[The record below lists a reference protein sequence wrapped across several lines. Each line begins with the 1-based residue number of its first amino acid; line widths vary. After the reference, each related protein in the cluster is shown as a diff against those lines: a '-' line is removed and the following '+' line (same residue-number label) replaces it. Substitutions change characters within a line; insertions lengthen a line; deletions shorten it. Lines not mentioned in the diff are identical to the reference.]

1 MFGSSKAKAASL
13 LQKLCRGSRSV
24 TSQRRPVPRLI
35 SQTSRRPSFVQ
46 GQTPWMSLKL
56 ISFRRLPVDMG
67 DNYLFTCAL
76 PSHKQSQRTKGL
88 CSTLF
93 LFCRQNPPSPLRL
106 SFRELFF
113 IPSVTWAALLLPKED
128 VGGNGL
134 IPAGARGVFV
144 DMWFVRVTPGSLIS
158 GTART
163 LGTRRVWWEVRQRRD
178 TAEYNPQNISHK
190 RL

>member
-1 MFGSSKAKAASL
+1 MRCL
-13 LQKLCRGSRSV
+13 H
-24 TSQRRPVPRLI
+24 TSNLSALRDYVPH
-35 SQTSRRPSFVQ
+35 T
-46 GQTPWMSLKL
+46 
-56 ISFRRLPVDMG
+56 
-67 DNYLFTCAL
+67 
-76 PSHKQSQRTKGL
+76 
-88 CSTLF
+88 
-93 LFCRQNPPSPLRL
+93 LFCRQNPPSPLSL

-190 RL
+190 RLEKNTNRRCSVGFDMVFLKTHQMVEL